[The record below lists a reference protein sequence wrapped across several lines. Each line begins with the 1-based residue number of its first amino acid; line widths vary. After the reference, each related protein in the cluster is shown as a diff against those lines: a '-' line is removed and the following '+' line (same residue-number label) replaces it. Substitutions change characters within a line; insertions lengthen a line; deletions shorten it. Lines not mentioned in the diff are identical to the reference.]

1 MKTNH
6 TSGPGA
12 LAALEQLEG
21 LTQSV
26 DSVADALH
34 ALGTNGSTSM
44 GAIEL
49 LSKEVMDGTEKLT
62 NSLAAAADDIKSGL
76 DELAEAIYALAAAV
90 EKTPGKTEADRDARF
105 KALIKPLLV
114 DTSALTASRES

>member
-1 MKTNH
+1 MKTNP
-6 TSGPGA
+6 TSGPSA

-62 NSLAAAADDIKSGL
+62 NFLAAAADDIKSGL
-76 DELAEAIYALAAAV
+76 DELAEAVYALATAV
-90 EKTPGKTEADRDARF
+90 EKEPGKTEADRDARF
-105 KALIKPLLV
+105 KAFIKPLLV
-114 DTSALTASRES
+114 DTSAPTASRES